1 MGVEMNLTNAVERNR
16 LHPDTFYVPPE
27 DERRNLKV
35 GDFAKLGFEDRERM
49 WVLVTGKEGDLY
61 FGLLSNTPMSVDM
74 KYGDKVEFEQHHIMD
89 ILSKGEQ

>member
-1 MGVEMNLTNAVERNR
+1 MNLTDAVERNR

-27 DERRNLKV
+27 AERKNLKV

-49 WVLVTGKEGDLY
+49 WVLVTGKIGGLY
-61 FGLLSNTPMSVDM
+61 VGTLANDPMSIDM
-74 KYGDKVEFEQHHIMD
+74 KFGDKVEFEQHNIMD